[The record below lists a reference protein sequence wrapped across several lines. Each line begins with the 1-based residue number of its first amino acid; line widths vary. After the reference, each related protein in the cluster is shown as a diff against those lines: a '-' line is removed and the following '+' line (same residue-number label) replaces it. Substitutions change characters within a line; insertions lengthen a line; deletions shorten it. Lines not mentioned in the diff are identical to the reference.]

1 MFLETAGVDGFDS
14 ALDAIDGELRRGD
27 SDDRPEFLMGGL
39 DGSIILIPIPLPED
53 PSRGYGGQPMGI
65 GDLRQ
70 G

>member
-1 MFLETAGVDGFDS
+1 MFLETTGVDGFDS
-14 ALDAIDGELRRGD
+14 AFDTVDGELRRGD

-39 DGSIILIPIPLPED
+39 DGSVILIPVPLPKN
-53 PSRGYGGQPMGI
+53 PSRGYRSEPMGI